1 MGKTPGVVRGLVI
14 NDPHTSDQPP
24 LGRLPTYRE
33 DIAAKLR
40 ECAEITRTEKLDL
53 TIFTGDIFHQKR
65 QNLVSHGLVQE
76 NADILRSFHGDRKG
90 ILGNHD
96 LSFEGAASMSTQPI
110 GSLAKTGAVDILLE
124 DTIVEYGGLAV
135 MLSPVVW
142 TPDQDSD
149 PDSFRL
155 GPESALLARDADFVI
170 RIAHGAIVPPG
181 WGDVPFAVVQADQ
194 IDLTGIDLLLSGH
207 LHPDYGVFDI
217 LQRHRDHEHVCH
229 FANLGSLSRVSRTPD
244 QLSREAIRVLGFN
257 IIGPHQA
264 EYTEYELSAAKPVAD
279 VFYQMGESEET
290 PMELEDFAQR
300 LAEFVVEED
309 DIERLLHDAERSG
322 VTPEVMRIVLM
333 RLEEVGYVPGGYGN
347 AAEAA
352 SDAGEG
358 DPDEG
363 HPGRRDRA
371 ARGARAVRRP
381 PRA

>member
-1 MGKTPGVVRGLVI
+1 MTSKPAGVMRGLVV
-14 NDPHTSDQPP
+14 NDPHTSDQSP
-24 LGRLPTYRE
+24 LGRLPTYRD

-40 ECAEITRTEKLDL
+40 EAAEITRKEKLDL

-76 NADILRSFHGDRKG
+76 NADILRSFYGDRKG

-96 LSFEGAASMSTQPI
+96 LSFEGAASVPTQPI
-110 GSLAKTGAVDILLE
+110 GTLAKTGAVDILLE
-124 DTIVEYGGLAV
+124 DVIIKYNGLAV

-149 PDSFRL
+149 VENFQL
-155 GPESALLARDADFVI
+155 GPESLLLAKDADFVI
-170 RIAHGAIVPPG
+170 RIAHGGIVPPD
-181 WGDVPFAVVQADQ
+181 WGDVPFDIVQVDK

-217 LQRHRDHEHVCH
+217 HQGKHVCY

-244 QLSREAIRVLGFN
+244 QLERETIRMLGFT
-257 IIGPHQA
+257 ISGPHQV
-264 EYTEYELSAAKPVAD
+264 EFTEYVLSSVKPAAE
-279 VFYQMGESEET
+279 VFYQMTKGADEA

-322 VTPEVMRIVLM
+322 VSPEVMRIVLQ
-333 RLEEVGYVPGGYGN
+333 RLEEAGYVPSGYSDK
-347 AAEAA
+347 AEAA
-352 SDAGEG
+352 TDEGEG
-358 DPDEG
+358 DPD
-363 HPGRRDRA
+363 
-371 ARGARAVRRP
+371 
-381 PRA
+381 

>member
-1 MGKTPGVVRGLVI
+1 MGIVRGLVV

-24 LGRLPTYRE
+24 LGRLPSYRE

-40 ECAEITRTEKLDL
+40 EAAEITRVEKLDL
-53 TIFTGDIFHQKR
+53 TIFTGDIYHQKR
-65 QNLVSHGLVQE
+65 QNLVSSGLEQE
-76 NADILRSFHGDRKG
+76 NTDILKTYHGDRKG

-110 GSLAKTGAVDILLE
+110 GTLAKTGAVDILLE
-124 DTIVEYGGLAV
+124 DVIIEYNGLAV

-142 TPDQDSD
+142 APDQDSD

-155 GPESALLARDADFVI
+155 GPESLLLAKDADFVI

-181 WGDVPFAVVQADQ
+181 WGDVPFDIVPADQ

-217 LQRHRDHEHVCH
+217 HQEHGGREHVCH
-229 FANLGSLSRVSRTPD
+229 FANLGALSRPSRTPD
-244 QLSREAIRVLGFN
+244 QLERETIRLLGFT
-257 IIGPHQA
+257 IFGPHQA
-264 EYTEYELSAAKPVAD
+264 EYTEYVLSAVRPVAD
-279 VFYQMGESEET
+279 VFYQMGVADDT

-322 VTPEVMRIVLM
+322 VPSEVMRIVLM
-333 RLEEVGYVPGGYGN
+333 RLEEVGYVPSGYSC
-347 AAEAA
+347 AVEAT
-352 SDAGEG
+352 SDESEG
-358 DPDEG
+358 DPDLG
-363 HPGRRDRA
+363 SQRDGSDA
-371 ARGARAVRRP
+371 TRGARVVRRAP
-381 PRA
+381 GA